1 MKFKYLLATSVVGL
15 SAVAAMP
22 AMAQSTGSID
32 FDEENE
38 EVIVVTGAR
47 FDGVGGVEIPDTTK
61 AKQVLNEEI
70 IRRQRPGQTVNDIVN
85 LVPGVSFQ
93 NNDPWGSSG
102 GGFTIR
108 GFGADRV
115 SQTLDGLPLNDSGN
129 YALYTNQQVDP
140 EVLEEVSVSLGST
153 DVDSP
158 TASATGGTINIRTRE
173 PGDVLGITSTMT
185 FGDVLAEGADDTTYV
200 RGFFM
205 VDTGDFTGMGTK
217 AFGSVSYTTYGVPYN
232 PYGRINKT
240 QFNGR
245 IWQDLGTNGD
255 FVSISGHWNQNRNN
269 FAGSED
275 LEYLLPL
282 AVNGQVEIDEDG
294 DVVTDGTGTV
304 YTDREGRFSIYEV
317 NGAYP
322 CAVDPRTL
330 AEETGYAVGSPGAGI
345 DYNDRDGCG
354 AAFYRRFNPSDTG
367 NIRGAS
373 RFSLTDALTLT
384 VDPSYQ
390 YVKANG
396 GGPDDLREGFFNVNG
411 GSYTGA
417 FNGGYYFGRDL
428 NGDGDLDDEIAGNDP
443 SQTTTDRYGVIANL
457 IYEINPDHRVR
468 ATYTLDHARHRQT
481 GEITYMLGN
490 GEISDVF
497 AVDNPLLDVNGN
509 PVNKRDRLSYAILNQ
524 FSAEYRGRFGDLTAK
539 LALRAPFFTRE
550 LNQNCFTT
558 SAGGFVDCP
567 NPGADL
573 SNYIDDPRNDDHA
586 APQSRT
592 YKYDKLLP
600 NVGFTY
606 DIGADASIFAN
617 YAKGLSVPGT
627 DPLYDSLYF
636 ADGDAARPV
645 PETTDSF
652 DLGARFQTGNIQAQ
666 IGGYYTKYN
675 NRLAVAFDPE
685 ANDGEGEYI
694 FRNLGKVDKWGVDGS
709 IAWRPTR
716 SSLLYVFGSYNDSEI
731 ADDVLGGICR
741 ESRGRIT
748 DTRYGCTAD
757 NLGTQYFL
765 PTAGKS
771 ESGSPQFSFGARAQ
785 YAFGPVELG
794 AQVKHTGP
802 RFISDINVQLDDD
815 GTVLDS
821 DFDTP
826 GYTTVDLDA
835 RILLGEFPTGGD
847 VAVQLNLTNLFD
859 EYYIGYFGGSLDD
872 FGFAQI
878 GAPRAG
884 SVSLVIGF

>member
-15 SAVAAMP
+15 SAVAASP
-22 AMAQSTGSID
+22 AFAQSTGSID
-32 FDEENE
+32 FEDEGE

-47 FDGVGGVEIPDTTK
+47 FNGVGGVEIPDTTK

-129 YALYTNQQVDP
+129 YALYTNQMVDP

-173 PGDVLGITSTMT
+173 PGDVLGMTATMT
-185 FGDVLAEGADDTTYV
+185 YGDVLAEGVEDSAYV
-200 RGFFM
+200 RGFLM
-205 VDTGDFTGMGTK
+205 VDTGDITGMGTK

-255 FVSISGHWNQNRNN
+255 FVSISGHWNVNRNN
-269 FAGSED
+269 FAGSEG
-275 LEYLLPL
+275 LETLLSYYEP
-282 AVNGQVEIDEDG
+282 ASGFNDKEQ
-294 DVVTDGTGTV
+294 
-304 YTDREGRFSIYEV
+304 RFSVYE
-317 NGAYP
+317 GAGEYP
-322 CAVDPRTL
+322 CAVDPRVL
-330 AEETGYAVGSPGAGI
+330 AEETGYAVGSPGDSV
-345 DYNDRDGCG
+345 DYSDRNGCG

-396 GGPDDLREGFFNVNG
+396 GGPDDLRESFFVTGYEDENDNFIETG
-411 GSYTGA
+411 RYTGA

-443 SQTTTDRYGVIANL
+443 SQTTTDRYGVITNL

-481 GEITYMLGN
+481 GQITYMLGN

-497 AVDNPLLDVNGN
+497 AIDNPLLDVNGN
-509 PVNKRDRLSYAILNQ
+509 PVNKRDRLSYAILHQ
-524 FSAEYRGRFGDLTAK
+524 ISGEYRGRFGDLTAK

-550 LNQNCFTT
+550 LNQNCYTT
-558 SAGGFVDCP
+558 SDNGFVDCP
-567 NPGADL
+567 NPGFDTAGYELAKIENGQDFA
-573 SNYIDDPRNDDHA
+573 P
-586 APQSRT
+586 PQSRT

-600 NVGFTY
+600 NIGFTY
-606 DIGADASIFAN
+606 DVTGDVSVFAN

-627 DPLYDSLYF
+627 DPLYDSLF
-636 ADGDAARPV
+636 LDANDPASQPV

-652 DLGARFQTGNIQAQ
+652 DVGLRFQSGSIQAQ
-666 IGGYYTKYN
+666 IGGYYTQYQD
-675 NRLAVAFDPE
+675 RLASAFDPD
-685 ANDGEGEYI
+685 ARDGEGARV
-694 FRNLGKVDKWGVDGS
+694 FRNLGTVDKYGIDGS

-716 SSLLYVFGSYNDSEI
+716 NTLLYVFGSYNDSEI
-731 ADDVLGGICR
+731 KDDVLSGTCNQFEVDNNFYSCNAVGDLQYLATGGK
-741 ESRGRIT
+741 T
-748 DTRYGCTAD
+748 
-757 NLGTQYFL
+757 
-765 PTAGKS
+765 
-771 ESGSPQFSFGARAQ
+771 ESGTPQYSFGARGQ
-785 YAFGPVELG
+785 IAFGPVELG
-794 AQVKHTGP
+794 AQAKRTGT
-802 RFISDINVQLDDD
+802 RFVNDQNVPLEGELANGDEFFFPAKVPAY
-815 GTVLDS
+815 TV
-821 DFDTP
+821 
-826 GYTTVDLDA
+826 VDLDA